1 MNKQI
6 NMRHIQY
13 QSTKIIFS
21 LTLLLCLSSFYPV
34 YTQDKQ
40 DWVRKSDAYT
50 ENLLKV
56 FALHGPESAARI
68 GVDGYDEE
76 ISDLSAGYRGRELSD
91 LEESRSYLLS
101 EYKKETDKAVKQ
113 DLQILISSVSDGIES
128 SELENSHLLPYHD
141 VSNSVYTGIKALLED
156 RVPAERRAAALVR
169 LKKYTGSL
177 DGYRPLAELAME
189 DMDREW
195 KSNPKRLPPF
205 KDKLERD
212 LTTSHQLIDEIG
224 ALFEKY
230 EIKGYNKD
238 YKKLKEQLEI
248 YENYLRE
255 IIIPQARTDFRLP
268 ADIYASKLKDY
279 GVDMPIEELQ
289 RRARVTFKELQ
300 TQMQVLA
307 NIIAL
312 EHNYASNDYRDVI
325 RSLKNEQLDSASTLP
340 VYYEVID
347 EIELIVKREELL
359 SLPDRSMTIRLASAA
374 ESASTPSPFM
384 SPPRL
389 IGNTGEFGEFVLPL
403 KVSGGSDG
411 SALMVDD
418 FTHKAAA
425 WPLTAHEGRPGHE
438 LQFTAMVERG
448 VSQARM
454 IFAMN
459 SVNVEGWA
467 LYSEEIIQPFIPVE
481 GQFMTLWSRLV
492 RSGRAFLDPGLNLGT
507 LSVEEA
513 RYILSEEIVLSEA
526 LVRSELERY
535 QFRGPGQA
543 TSYLNGYLRMMELR
557 AETELTL
564 GPNFNQLA
572 FHDFILALGLLPPK
586 LIREAIQEDF
596 IPSYR

>member
-1 MNKQI
+1 
-6 NMRHIQY
+6 MRLMKIRLHN
-13 QSTKIIFS
+13 IIFP
-21 LTLLLCLSSFYPV
+21 LALLYYLGAVHPV
-34 YTQDKQ
+34 YAQEQ
-40 DWVRKSDAYT
+40 RDWVSKSDTYT
-50 ENLLKV
+50 TKLLKV

-68 GVDGYDEE
+68 GIEGFDEE
-76 ISDLSAGYRGRELSD
+76 IADLSAGYRERELTD
-91 LEESRSYLLS
+91 LEEARNYLLS
-101 EYKKETDKAVKQ
+101 EYGKVRDGAVKQ
-113 DLQILISSVSDGIES
+113 DLQILLSSLSDGIES
-128 SELENSHLLPYHD
+128 SELEYSLLLPYHN
-141 VSNSVYTGIKALLED
+141 VSSSVYTGIKNLLED
-156 RVPAERRAAALVR
+156 RIPAERRAAALLR
-169 LKKYTGSL
+169 LKKYAGSEK
-177 DGYRPLAELAME
+177 GYRPYAELAME

-195 KSNPKRLPPF
+195 LSKPDRLPPF

-212 LTTSHQLIDEIG
+212 LTTSQQLIEEIG
-224 ALFEKY
+224 VLFEKY
-230 EIKGYNKD
+230 EIKGYKKD
-238 YKKLKEQLEI
+238 YLKLSEQI
-248 YENYLRE
+248 ENYNEYLRE
-255 IIIPQARTDFRLP
+255 TILPQARTDFRLP

-307 NIIAL
+307 NIISRDRDYPSK
-312 EHNYASNDYRDVI
+312 NYRDVI
-325 RSLKNEQLDSASTLP
+325 RYLKEEQLDSTSTLP
-340 VYYEVID
+340 WYYEVSD
-347 EIELIVKREELL
+347 EIGAIIRREELL
-359 SLPDRSMTIRLASAA
+359 TLPDRNMTIRLASAA

-389 IGNTGEFGEFVLPL
+389 IGNTGEYGEFVLPL

-411 SALMVDD
+411 TALRVDD

-467 LYSEEIIQPFIPVE
+467 LYSEEIIQPFLPVE

-564 GPNFNQLA
+564 GTRFNSLA

-586 LIREAIQEDF
+586 LIREAVQMDF
-596 IPSYR
+596 IPSYK